1 VPGTVKPAVPAPV
14 RYAERNLTA
23 MLPTRVCA
31 ILYNM
36 TVEPIRVPTGLT
48 TEGLLGR
55 RYLARAI
62 DSMIIGALAV
72 VVLSVLGGLGPHTGA
87 DLLSILL
94 NLFALLIFW
103 IGYGALLESSPWQA
117 TLGKRLM
124 GLRVYDSEGGRLK
137 LFQAAGRNLVKDGPF
152 LLFALIPAG
161 RLLSVIWLVAT
172 L

>member
-1 VPGTVKPAVPAPV
+1 
-14 RYAERNLTA
+14 
-23 MLPTRVCA
+23 
-31 ILYNM
+31 M
-36 TVEPIRVPTGLT
+36 TDEPIRVPTGLT

-72 VVLSVLGGLGPHTGA
+72 VVLSVLGGLEPHTGA

-103 IGYGALLESSPWQA
+103 IGCAALLESSPWQA

-124 GLRVYDSEGGRLK
+124 GLRVGGTANASTAESRC
-137 LFQAAGRNLVKDGPF
+137 D
-152 LLFALIPAG
+152 ALRP
-161 RLLSVIWLVAT
+161 
-172 L
+172 

>member
-1 VPGTVKPAVPAPV
+1 
-14 RYAERNLTA
+14 

-36 TVEPIRVPTGLT
+36 TDEPIRVPTGLT

-62 DSMIIGALAV
+62 DSMIIGALAG

-103 IGYGALLESSPWQA
+103 IGYAALLESSPWQA

-124 GLRVYDSEGGRLK
+124 GYGFARIRFRGRASEGVPGCRAK
-137 LFQAAGRNLVKDGPF
+137 SRQG
-152 LLFALIPAG
+152 
-161 RLLSVIWLVAT
+161 WT
-172 L
+172 